1 MMNEIHEKSRKKRAN
16 SEPLRVSGNE
26 GNRVVLT
33 CFNASFS
40 QFEVIMV
47 INSSSSAGTTSS
59 LRSNLYLPLWSTTID
74 PPGEHIE

>member
-1 MMNEIHEKSRKKRAN
+1 MMNEIHEKSRKKRTN

-47 INSSSSAGTTSS
+47 INSSADTTSS
-59 LRSNLYLPLWSTTID
+59 LRSNLYLPPWSTTID